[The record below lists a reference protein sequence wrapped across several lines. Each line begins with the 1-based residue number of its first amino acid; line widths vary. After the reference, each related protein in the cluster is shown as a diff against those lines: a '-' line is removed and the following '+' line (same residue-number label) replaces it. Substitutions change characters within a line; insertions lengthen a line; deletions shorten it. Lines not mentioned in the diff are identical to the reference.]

1 LNIESSLR
9 QSIEADLTILEQIE
23 SQPNTTQATLAERLG
38 VAVGTINWHMKRLI
52 QKGYVKVKK
61 AERRKLSYIITPEG
75 IALRARL
82 TMDYVQSSFKLYRLV
97 RERSLK
103 AIAPL
108 KEKGVQ
114 QVQLEGEGEVVDV
127 CRLTC
132 LEQGLHIVTD
142 HRCPKL
148 KVVGLRI
155 FVEEESV

>member
-1 LNIESSLR
+1 M
-9 QSIEADLTILEQIE
+9 QSAEADLTILEQIE
-23 SQPNTTQATLAERLG
+23 TQPDTTQATLAERMGL
-38 VAVGTINWHMKRLI
+38 AVGTINWHMKRLV

-82 TMDYVQSSFKLYRLV
+82 MVDFVQSSFKLYRLV

-108 KEKGVQ
+108 KEKGIS
-114 QVQLEGEGEVVDV
+114 QVRLEGEGEVVEI

-132 LEQGLHIVTD
+132 LEQGLLIVSD
-142 HRCPKL
+142 HRNPKL
-148 KVVGLRI
+148 RVVGLKI
-155 FVEEESV
+155 IVEKESA

>member
-1 LNIESSLR
+1 M
-9 QSIEADLTILEQIE
+9 QSAEADLTILEQIE
-23 SQPNTTQATLAERLG
+23 TQPDTTQATLAERMGL
-38 VAVGTINWHMKRLI
+38 AVGTINWHMKRLV

-82 TMDYVQSSFKLYRLV
+82 MVDFVQSSFKLYRLV

-108 KEKGVQ
+108 KEKGIS
-114 QVQLEGEGEVVDV
+114 QVRLEGEGEVVEI

-132 LEQGLHIVTD
+132 LEQGLLIVSD
-142 HRCPKL
+142 HRNPKL
-148 KVVGLRI
+148 RVVGLKI
-155 FVEEESV
+155 IVEEESA

>member
-1 LNIESSLR
+1 MNIESSLR